1 MRELWPDD
9 LYKHGV
15 QRSFG
20 VDRRCADVG
29 RALVDLRVYGSAGA
43 LVDVVGRDVVGDVES
58 VDGLR
63 GLPDRL
69 REALFVGEDFG
80 LGLYARFW
88 PGLGE
93 RAPVVDAS
101 DGTFSPTWLEASPW
115 LPWSVH
121 DASLT
126 LQTTDWRHPMVVD
139 DEDAAFVDEALREA
153 RPSTLPTRERNRRR
167 LSDDERAVRA
177 AVFARWDVALRKRVE
192 VCRIRVAELALAGD
206 AFVTFD
212 DENLS
217 I

>member
-9 LYKHGV
+9 LYKYGV
-15 QRSFG
+15 QRAWA
-20 VDRRCADVG
+20 VDRRCADVS
-29 RALVDLRVYGSAGA
+29 RALVDLRIYGSAGA

-69 REALFVGEDFG
+69 RDVLFVGAEFG

-88 PGLGE
+88 SGLGE

-101 DGTFSPTWLEASPW
+101 DGTFSPTWLEAAPW

-126 LQTTDWRHPMVVD
+126 LLTTDWRHPMAVE

-153 RPSTLPTRERNRRR
+153 RPSTWLARERNRRR
-167 LSDDERAVRA
+167 LSDDERAARA
-177 AVFARWDVALRKRVE
+177 DVFARWEVALRKRVE
-192 VCRIRVAELALAGD
+192 VCRIRVAELALAG
-206 AFVTFD
+206 ATFVTFD
-212 DENLS
+212 DENLF